1 MRPTKEFVRLSIII
15 IILFTLGFG
24 FFYKTPNGSR
34 CDDSEFIESQKD
46 SVINL
51 SYDMEDM
58 IEYIFSNQGYKLPE
72 GISMNNV
79 SDRSISLKFNKHRIY
94 AYISPMSCWSCVR
107 IIKNHLI
114 SNKNITFLIP
124 NKFSADIQPF
134 LDYVEIPYNQV
145 YVLSKNLELPIEE
158 TNKVFLFTIKD
169 SSTISNVFPP
179 SKYSRELTETYL
191 NSISIN

>member
-51 SYDMEDM
+51 SYDMDDM

-79 SDRSISLKFNKHRIY
+79 SDRVFLSK
-94 AYISPMSCWSCVR
+94 
-107 IIKNHLI
+107 LI
-114 SNKNITFLIP
+114 S
-124 NKFSADIQPF
+124 
-134 LDYVEIPYNQV
+134 
-145 YVLSKNLELPIEE
+145 IEYMH
-158 TNKVFLFTIKD
+158 I
-169 SSTISNVFPP
+169 FP
-179 SKYSRELTETYL
+179 LCHAGL
-191 NSISIN
+191 V